1 MNNNKNK
8 LNSKIFFIFYFNPN
22 EGLEFYNKVHPLE
35 SNIYAHDISKGKN
48 MELVSCVLFYDTF
61 NSYVVCFMRHLPPFV
76 VYFIRYFH

>member
-8 LNSKIFFIFYFNPN
+8 LNSKIFFI
-22 EGLEFYNKVHPLE
+22 FYNKVHPLE

-76 VYFIRYFH
+76 VYFMRYFH